1 VANKALN
8 APGNMMSSRW
18 LLKPYLQ
25 SGELQELFFT
35 PRLRVSQS
43 NVHQIFLGILSIAL
57 LGVCAKA
64 KYKPYIAPSTGTQVV

>member
-8 APGNMMSSRW
+8 APGSMMSSRW

-35 PRLRVSQS
+35 PLLRVSQS
-43 NVHQIFLGILSIAL
+43 NDHHIFLGILSIAL
-57 LGVCAKA
+57 LGGCAKQNIS
-64 KYKPYIAPSTGTQVV
+64 PT